1 LQLLSARFI
10 RFLRPVPFGWVP
22 LQSAILRPQDVPRPE
37 VRPPDFSAKGTALR
51 RILTDALCRTKP
63 PRAGRLEIA
72 DLRQAGLV
80 LRITPN
86 GARSFAYRF
95 RHPHS
100 RKTLRATI
108 GPYPAT
114 TLEAA
119 RKRAKQMAAQIA
131 DGTNPIE
138 AKNAERE
145 AASTRTFQA
154 LADRYLKEHAERHK
168 RPRSAEEDRR
178 NLAVHVLPK
187 WAKRDFRAIRRADVI
202 EVIESIVSAGKHAA
216 GNRVHSLISKVF
228 SFAID
233 ADLLEAN
240 PAARLRKRGVEK
252 VGRRVLDDTEIR
264 TFWRGI
270 VLPPVSRQVGLALR
284 LALLTATRASEIA
297 GARTA
302 EFQNLDKPEQA
313 AWLIPGD
320 RAKNRRDHLVLLA
333 PLAVQTVK
341 SAIELS
347 GDSDFLFPT
356 RLGRGGPIDRHTLT
370 VAMVRFAKSLKGSAA
385 KTWHQEI
392 PTPHDLR
399 RTCNS
404 RLAKLAVP
412 KEIRDRT
419 LNHITSLRDPE
430 SKHYNIYEFETEKRQ
445 ALGKWAAE
453 IEALIKPAAIVP
465 IAKGRRR

>member
-1 LQLLSARFI
+1 
-10 RFLRPVPFGWVP
+10 
-22 LQSAILRPQDVPRPE
+22 
-37 VRPPDFSAKGTALR
+37 VRQ
-51 RILTDALCRTKP
+51 ILTDALCRTKP
-63 PRAGRLEIA
+63 PSTGRLEIA

-95 RHPHS
+95 RHPHT

-119 RKRAKQMAAQIA
+119 RRRAKEMAAQIT

-138 AKNAERE
+138 ARNAERQ
-145 AASTRTFQA
+145 AAPNRTFQA
-154 LADRYLKEHAERHK
+154 LADRYMKEHAERHK

-178 NLAVHVLPK
+178 NLTVHILPT
-187 WAKRDFRAIRRADVI
+187 WAKRDFRTIRRADVI
-202 EVIESIVSAGKHAA
+202 EVIELIVSAGKHAA
-216 GNRVHSLISKVF
+216 GNRVHSLISKIF

-233 ADLLEAN
+233 AELLEAN

-252 VGRRVLDDTEIR
+252 AGRRVLDDAEIR
-264 TFWRGI
+264 IFWRGV

-284 LALLTATRASEIA
+284 LALATAARASEIA
-297 GARTA
+297 RACKA
-302 EFQNLDKPEQA
+302 EFEDLHRPERA
-313 AWLIPGD
+313 VWLLPHD
-320 RAKNRRDHLVLLA
+320 RAKNKRDHLIPLA
-333 PLAVQTVK
+333 PLAVETVK

-347 GDSDFLFPT
+347 GDSEFLFPT

-370 VAMVRFAKSLKGSAA
+370 VAMARFAKSLKGPGA
-385 KTWHQEI
+385 KTWHAEP

-399 RTCNS
+399 RTVNS
-404 RLAKLAVP
+404 RLAKMGIP
-412 KEIRDRT
+412 KEVRDRA

-430 SKHYNIYEFETEKRQ
+430 SKHYNLYEFQAEKRE

-453 IEALIKPAAIVP
+453 IEGIIKPVSVVP
-465 IAKGRRR
+465 MRPIKGRR

>member
-1 LQLLSARFI
+1 
-10 RFLRPVPFGWVP
+10 
-22 LQSAILRPQDVPRPE
+22 
-37 VRPPDFSAKGTALR
+37 VRQ
-51 RILTDALCRTKP
+51 ILTDALCRTKP
-63 PRAGRLEIA
+63 PRSGRLEIA

-80 LRITPN
+80 LRITSN

-95 RHPHS
+95 RHPHT

-114 TLEAA
+114 PLEAA
-119 RKRAKQMAAQIA
+119 RKRAKEMAVQVA

-138 AKNAERE
+138 ARNAERE
-145 AASTRTFQA
+145 AARTRTLQA

-187 WAKRDFRAIRRADVI
+187 WAKRDFRTIRRADVI
-202 EVIESIVSAGKHAA
+202 EVIESIVSDGKHTA
-216 GNRVHSLISKVF
+216 GNRVHSLISKIF

-252 VGRRVLDDTEIR
+252 VGRRVLDDAEIK

-270 VLPPVSRQVGLALR
+270 VLPPVSRQIGLALR
-284 LALLTATRASEIA
+284 LALLTAARASEIA
-297 GARTA
+297 GARKA
-302 EFQNLDKPEQA
+302 EFQDLDKPEQA
-313 AWLIPGD
+313 AWHVPAERTKNRVDHLIP
-320 RAKNRRDHLVLLA
+320 LP
-333 PLAVQTVK
+333 PLAVETIK
-341 SAIELS
+341 SAIELN
-347 GDSDFLFPT
+347 GDSEFLFPT

-370 VAMVRFAKSLKGSAA
+370 VAMVRFAKSLKGPAA
-385 KTWHQEI
+385 KTWQQEI

-399 RTCNS
+399 RSCNS
-404 RLAKLAVP
+404 RLARMGIP

-430 SKHYNIYEFETEKRQ
+430 SKHYKLYEFQSEKRQ
-445 ALGKWAAE
+445 TLSKWANQIAAI
-453 IEALIKPAAIVP
+453 IEPAAIVP
-465 IAKGRRR
+465 IRAKERRR

>member
-1 LQLLSARFI
+1 
-10 RFLRPVPFGWVP
+10 
-22 LQSAILRPQDVPRPE
+22 
-37 VRPPDFSAKGTALR
+37 VRQ
-51 RILTDALCRTKP
+51 ILTDALCRTKP
-63 PRAGRLEIA
+63 PRSGRLEIA

-80 LRITPN
+80 LRITSN

-114 TLEAA
+114 PLEAA
-119 RKRAKQMAAQIA
+119 RKRAKEMAAQVA

-138 AKNAERE
+138 ARNAERE
-145 AASTRTFQA
+145 AAPTRTFQA

-202 EVIESIVSAGKHAA
+202 EVIESIINAGKHAA
-216 GNRVHSLISKVF
+216 GNRVHSLISKIF

-252 VGRRVLDDTEIR
+252 VGRRVLDDGEIR

-284 LALLTATRASEIA
+284 LALATAARASEIA
-297 GARTA
+297 GARKA
-302 EFQNLDKPEQA
+302 EFQNLDKQDQA
-313 AWLIPGD
+313 AWLVPGE
-320 RAKNRRDHLVLLA
+320 RAKNKRDHLVPLP
-333 PLAVQTVK
+333 PLAVETIK
-341 SAIELS
+341 GAIELS
-347 GDSDFLFPT
+347 GDSEFLFPT
-356 RLGRGGPIDRHTLT
+356 RLDRGGPIDRHTLT
-370 VAMVRFAKSLKGSAA
+370 VAMVRFAKSLKGPTA
-385 KTWHQEI
+385 KTWQQEI

-399 RTCNS
+399 RSCNS
-404 RLAKLAVP
+404 RLARMGVP

-419 LNHITSLRDPE
+419 LNHITALRDPE
-430 SKHYNIYEFETEKRQ
+430 SRHYNTHEYEREKRD
-445 ALGKWAAE
+445 ALSRWAAE
-453 IEALIKPAAIVP
+453 VEGIIQPAAVLPIV
-465 IAKGRRR
+465 KGRRR

>member
-1 LQLLSARFI
+1 
-10 RFLRPVPFGWVP
+10 
-22 LQSAILRPQDVPRPE
+22 
-37 VRPPDFSAKGTALR
+37 VRQ
-51 RILTDALCRTKP
+51 ILTDALCRTKP

-80 LRITPN
+80 LRITSN

-119 RKRAKQMAAQIA
+119 RKRAKDMAAQVA
-131 DGTNPIE
+131 DGTNPID
-138 AKNAERE
+138 ARNAERE
-145 AASTRTFQA
+145 AAPARTFQA

-178 NLAVHVLPK
+178 NLTVHVLPK

-202 EVIESIVSAGKHAA
+202 EVIESIVSSGKHAA
-216 GNRVHSLISKVF
+216 GNRVHSLISKIF

-270 VLPPVSRQVGLALR
+270 VVSPISRPVGLALR
-284 LALLTATRASEIA
+284 LALLTAARASEIA
-297 GARTA
+297 GARKD
-302 EFQNLDKPEQA
+302 EFQNLDQPEQA
-313 AWLIPGD
+313 VWLVPSE
-320 RAKNRRDHLVLLA
+320 RAKNRTTHLI
-333 PLAVQTVK
+333 PLASLAVETVK
-341 SAIELS
+341 NAIELS
-347 GDSDFLFPT
+347 GDSEFVFPT
-356 RLGRGGPIDRHTLT
+356 RLSRDGPIDRHTLT
-370 VAMVRFAKSLKGSAA
+370 VAMVRFTKSLKAPTA
-385 KTWHQEI
+385 KTWQQEI

-399 RTCNS
+399 RTVS
-404 RLAKLAVP
+404 TRLARMGIA
-412 KEIRDRT
+412 KEIRDRA

-430 SKHYNIYEFETEKRQ
+430 SRHYNLHEFQSEKRD
-445 ALGKWAAE
+445 AFSRWGAE
-453 IEALIKPAAIVP
+453 LEGIIKPATVVP
-465 IAKGRRR
+465 IRAASKGRRR

>member
-1 LQLLSARFI
+1 MRQ
-10 RFLRPVPFGWVP
+10 
-22 LQSAILRPQDVPRPE
+22 
-37 VRPPDFSAKGTALR
+37 
-51 RILTDALCRTKP
+51 ILTDALCRAKP
-63 PRAGRLEIA
+63 PRSGRLEIA
-72 DLRQAGLV
+72 DLREVGLV
-80 LRITPN
+80 LRITSN

-114 TLEAA
+114 PLEAA
-119 RKRAKQMAAQIA
+119 RKRAKEMAAQVA

-138 AKNAERE
+138 ARNAERE
-145 AASTRTFQA
+145 AAPTRTFQA

-178 NLAVHVLPK
+178 NLAVHLLPK
-187 WAKRDFRAIRRADVI
+187 WAKRDFRGIRRADVI

-216 GNRVHSLISKVF
+216 GNRVHSLISKIF

-252 VGRRVLDDTEIR
+252 VGRRVLSDDEIR
-264 TFWRGI
+264 VFWRGI

-284 LALLTATRASEIA
+284 LALLTATRATEIA
-297 GARTA
+297 GTHKA
-302 EFQNLDKPEQA
+302 EFQHLDSPERA
-313 AWLIPGD
+313 TWLIPGE
-320 RAKNRRDHLVLLA
+320 RSKNRRNLLVLLA
-333 PLAVQTVK
+333 PLAVEAIK

-347 GDSDFLFPT
+347 GDSEFLFPT
-356 RLGRGGPIDRHTLT
+356 RLGRVGPIDRHTLT
-370 VAMVRFAKSLKGSAA
+370 VAMVRFAKSLKGPTA

-404 RLAKLAVP
+404 RLARMGIP
-412 KEIRDRT
+412 KEIRDRA
-419 LNHITSLRDPE
+419 LNHITSLRNPE
-430 SKHYNIYEFETEKRQ
+430 STHYNVYEFQAEKRE
-445 ALGKWAAE
+445 ALSKWAAE
-453 IEALIKPAAIVP
+453 IEALIKPAPVVP
-465 IAKGRRR
+465 IRVAKGRR

>member
-1 LQLLSARFI
+1 
-10 RFLRPVPFGWVP
+10 
-22 LQSAILRPQDVPRPE
+22 
-37 VRPPDFSAKGTALR
+37 VRQ
-51 RILTDALCRTKP
+51 ILTDAACKTRP
-63 PRAGRLEIA
+63 PRSGRLEIA

-80 LRITPN
+80 LRITSN

-114 TLEAA
+114 SLESA
-119 RKRAKQMAAQIA
+119 RKRAKEMAAQVA
-131 DGTNPIE
+131 HGTNPIE
-138 AKNAERE
+138 ARNAERE
-145 AASTRTFQA
+145 AAPTRTFQA

-216 GNRVHSLISKVF
+216 GNRVHSLISKIF

-240 PAARLRKRGVEK
+240 PTARLRKRGVEK

-284 LALLTATRASEIA
+284 LALLTAARASEVA
-297 GARTA
+297 GARKA
-302 EFQNLDKPEQA
+302 EFQVLDKPEQA
-313 AWLIPGD
+313 SWLISGE
-320 RAKNRRDHLVLLA
+320 RAKNKRDHLVPL
-333 PLAVQTVK
+333 PTLAVETIK
-341 SAIELS
+341 AAIDLS
-347 GDSDFLFPT
+347 GDSEFLFPT
-356 RLGRGGPIDRHTLT
+356 RLGRVGPIDRHTLT
-370 VAMVRFAKSLKGSAA
+370 VAMVRFAKSLKGPTA
-385 KTWHQEI
+385 KTWQQET

-399 RTCNS
+399 RTGNS
-404 RLAKLAVP
+404 RLAQMGIP
-412 KEIRDRT
+412 KEIRDRV

-430 SKHYNIYEFETEKRQ
+430 SKHYNLCEFQAEKRQ
-445 ALGKWAAE
+445 ALGKLASE
-453 IEALIKPAAIVP
+453 IEELIKPAPVVTIHV
-465 IAKGRRR
+465 KRRR

>member
-1 LQLLSARFI
+1 
-10 RFLRPVPFGWVP
+10 
-22 LQSAILRPQDVPRPE
+22 
-37 VRPPDFSAKGTALR
+37 VRQ
-51 RILTDALCRTKP
+51 ILTDALCRTKP

-80 LRITPN
+80 LRITAN

-95 RHPHS
+95 RHPHT

-119 RKRAKQMAAQIA
+119 RRRAKDMAAQVA
-131 DGTNPIE
+131 HGANPIE
-138 AKNAERE
+138 ARDAERE
-145 AASTRTFQA
+145 SAPTRTFQA
-154 LADRYLKEHAERHK
+154 LADRYLKEHADRHK

-202 EVIESIVSAGKHAA
+202 EVIEPIVSAGKHAA
-216 GNRVHSLISKVF
+216 GNRVHSLISKIF

-252 VGRRVLDDTEIR
+252 VGRRVLDDNEIR

-284 LALLTATRASEIA
+284 LGLLTATRASEVA
-297 GARTA
+297 GVRKS
-302 EFQNLDKPEQA
+302 EFENLDHPERA
-313 AWLIPGD
+313 AWLVPGD
-320 RAKNRRDHLVLLA
+320 RAKNKRDHLIPLA
-333 PLAVQTVK
+333 PLAVETVK
-341 SAIELS
+341 SAFELI
-347 GDSDFLFPT
+347 GDSEFLFPT

-370 VAMVRFAKSLKGSAA
+370 VAMVRFAKSLKGPAA
-385 KTWHQEI
+385 KTWHAEP

-404 RLAKLAVP
+404 RLAKMGIP

-430 SKHYNIYEFETEKRQ
+430 SRHYNVHEYGREKRE
-445 ALGKWAAE
+445 ALARWAAE
-453 IEALIKPAAIVP
+453 IEALIKPAPVVP
-465 IAKGRRR
+465 IRVKGRRQ

>member
-1 LQLLSARFI
+1 
-10 RFLRPVPFGWVP
+10 
-22 LQSAILRPQDVPRPE
+22 
-37 VRPPDFSAKGTALR
+37 VRQ
-51 RILTDALCRTKP
+51 ILTHTLCRTKS
-63 PRAGRLEIA
+63 PRTGRLEIA

-80 LRITPN
+80 LRVTSN

-100 RKTLRATI
+100 RKSLRATI

-119 RKRAKQMAAQIA
+119 RKRAKEMAVQVA

-138 AKNAERE
+138 ARNAERE
-145 AASTRTFQA
+145 AAPTRTFQA

-178 NLAVHVLPK
+178 NLAVHILPK

-202 EVIESIVSAGKHAA
+202 ELIESIVSAGKHAA
-216 GNRVHSLISKVF
+216 GNRVHSLISKIF

-233 ADLLEAN
+233 ADLMEAN

-252 VGRRVLDDTEIR
+252 VGRRVLDDGEIR

-284 LALLTATRASEIA
+284 LALATAARASEIA
-297 GARTA
+297 GARKA
-302 EFQNLDKPEQA
+302 EFQDLDKRGQA
-313 AWLIPGD
+313 AWLIPSE
-320 RAKNRRDHLVLLA
+320 RVKNKRDHLVPLP
-333 PLAVQTVK
+333 PLAVETTK
-341 SAIELS
+341 AAIELS
-347 GDSDFLFPT
+347 GDSEFLFPT
-356 RLGRGGPIDRHTLT
+356 RLGRAGPIDRHTLT
-370 VAMVRFAKSLKGSAA
+370 VAMVRFAKSLKGPAA
-385 KTWHQEI
+385 KTWQQET

-404 RLAKLAVP
+404 QLARMGIP
-412 KEIRDRT
+412 KEIRDRA

-430 SKHYNIYEFETEKRQ
+430 SKHYNLYEFQAEKRD
-445 ALGKWAAE
+445 ALTRWAAE
-453 IEALIKPAAIVP
+453 LEGIIQPAAVVAMHP
-465 IAKGRRR
+465 AKGRRR

>member
-1 LQLLSARFI
+1 
-10 RFLRPVPFGWVP
+10 
-22 LQSAILRPQDVPRPE
+22 
-37 VRPPDFSAKGTALR
+37 VRQ
-51 RILTDALCRTKP
+51 ILTEALCRTKP
-63 PRAGRLEIA
+63 PPNGRLEIA

-80 LRITPN
+80 LRITSN

-95 RHPHS
+95 RHPHN

-119 RKRAKQMAAQIA
+119 RKRAKEMAAQVA
-131 DGTNPIE
+131 DGTNPID
-138 AKNAERE
+138 ARKAERD
-145 AASTRTFQA
+145 AAPTRNFQV

-178 NLAVHVLPK
+178 NLAVHVLPQ
-187 WAKRDFRAIRRADVI
+187 WSKRDFRAIRRADVVQ
-202 EVIESIVSAGKHAA
+202 VIESIVSAGKHAA
-216 GNRVHSLISKVF
+216 GNRVHSLISKIF

-252 VGRRVLDDTEIR
+252 VGRRVLDDTEIK

-284 LALLTATRASEIA
+284 LALLTAARASEIA
-297 GARTA
+297 GARKA
-302 EFQNLDKPEQA
+302 EFQNLNKTEQA
-313 AWLIPGD
+313 AWLVPGE
-320 RAKNRRDHLVLLA
+320 RAKNRRDHLIPLA
-333 PLAVQTVK
+333 PLAVETVK
-341 SAIELS
+341 RAIELS
-347 GDSDFLFPT
+347 GDSEFLFPT

-370 VAMVRFAKSLKGSAA
+370 VAMVRFGKYLEGPAA
-385 KTWHQEI
+385 KTWQQEI

-412 KEIRDRT
+412 KEIRDRA

-430 SKHYNIYEFETEKRQ
+430 SKHYNLYEFQAEKRQ
-445 ALGKWAAE
+445 ALAGWATE
-453 IEALIKPAAIVP
+453 IQGIIEPADIVP
-465 IAKGRRR
+465 MRAGKERRR

>member
-1 LQLLSARFI
+1 
-10 RFLRPVPFGWVP
+10 
-22 LQSAILRPQDVPRPE
+22 
-37 VRPPDFSAKGTALR
+37 VRQ
-51 RILTDALCRTKP
+51 ILTDALCRTKP
-63 PRAGRLEIA
+63 PRSGRLEIA

-80 LRITPN
+80 LRITSN

-95 RHPHS
+95 RHPHT

-114 TLEAA
+114 PLEAA
-119 RKRAKQMAAQIA
+119 RKRAKEMAVQVA

-138 AKNAERE
+138 ARNAERE
-145 AASTRTFQA
+145 AARTRTFQA

-187 WAKRDFRAIRRADVI
+187 WAKRDFRTIRRADVI
-202 EVIESIVSAGKHAA
+202 EVIESIVSDGKHTA
-216 GNRVHSLISKVF
+216 GNRVHSLISKIF

-252 VGRRVLDDTEIR
+252 VGRRVLDDAEIK
-264 TFWRGI
+264 TFWRGL
-270 VLPPVSRQVGLALR
+270 VLPPVSRQIGLALR
-284 LALLTATRASEIA
+284 LALLTAARASEIA
-297 GARTA
+297 GARKA
-302 EFQNLDKPEQA
+302 EFQDLDKPEQA
-313 AWLIPGD
+313 AWHVPAERTKNRVDHLIP
-320 RAKNRRDHLVLLA
+320 LP
-333 PLAVQTVK
+333 PLAVETIK
-341 SAIELS
+341 SAIELN
-347 GDSDFLFPT
+347 GDSGFLFPT

-370 VAMVRFAKSLKGSAA
+370 VAMVRFAKSLKGPAA
-385 KTWHQEI
+385 KTWQQEI

-399 RTCNS
+399 RSCNS
-404 RLAKLAVP
+404 RLARMGIP

-430 SKHYNIYEFETEKRQ
+430 SKHYNLYEFQSEKRQ
-445 ALGKWAAE
+445 TLSKWANQIAAI
-453 IEALIKPAAIVP
+453 IEPAAIVP
-465 IAKGRRR
+465 IRAKERQR